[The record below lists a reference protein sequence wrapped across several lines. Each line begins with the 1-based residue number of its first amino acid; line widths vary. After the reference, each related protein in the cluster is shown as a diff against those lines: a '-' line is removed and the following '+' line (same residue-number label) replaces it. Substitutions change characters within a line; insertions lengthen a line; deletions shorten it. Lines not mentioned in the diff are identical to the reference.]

1 MKKIATLALLL
12 SLGLFA
18 VGCEAKKEK
27 APEGGEA
34 APAGGEQPA
43 PAGGEQK

>member
-27 APEGGEA
+27 PAAPAEG